1 MASNRSPVV
10 RLPPGA
16 RRLSFE
22 RRVRL
27 WLWAF
32 ALAAAVPVGVL
43 AYETSSALSVVLI
56 AYASV
61 AIVWVLAA
69 SIFFDQLVRPL
80 QTLANIIAS
89 LREDDFSFR
98 ARGSRRGDAMG
109 DLALEINLLAA
120 AMQKQRSEALDALTL
135 ADRVMLSMPS
145 PVLAFDKEGRLRL
158 LNAAAERVFAVER
171 ATAIGRAAAALN
183 LSALLESADEALYTG
198 PAEAAGRSEVRGESP
213 VRWSVRRTAFRLYG
227 VPHTLLMLTDVAAV
241 LREEERSAWQRLI
254 RVLGHEINNS
264 LTPIKSIAGSLQS
277 RLTGGAGDFQGGA
290 ATLEDFRRGLSVIED
305 RAASLNRFLQAYQR
319 LSRLPPPR
327 LEATPLRPILERVMQ
342 LETRVPI
349 RLDAGPEIFA
359 MADGDQIQQL
369 LINLI
374 QNAADAALSTGEAPE
389 LEIACFASGTQAI
402 VVVRDNGPGLT
413 NPANLFVPFY
423 TTKPNGTGVGLV
435 LAQQIAVAHKGSVHL
450 GNRSD
455 GSRAAGSGCEAELR
469 LPLIMARQ
477 RLG

>member
-1 MASNRSPVV
+1 MASKRRPVV
-10 RLPPGA
+10 RLPVGA
-16 RRLSFE
+16 SRARLGFE

-27 WLWAF
+27 WLWTF
-32 ALAAAVPVGVL
+32 ALAAAVPMGIL
-43 AYETSSALSVVLI
+43 AYQTSGGFAVALI
-56 AYASV
+56 ACAGL
-61 AIVWVLAA
+61 AMVWALAA
-69 SIFFDQLVRPL
+69 SVFFDQMVRPL

-98 ARGSRRGDAMG
+98 ARGSGRGDAMG
-109 DLALEINLLAA
+109 DLALEVNLLAA
-120 AMQKQRSEALDALTL
+120 TLQKQRSEALDALTL
-135 ADRVMLSMPS
+135 AERVMLSMPS

-158 LNAAAERVFAVER
+158 LNAAAERVFAVKRE
-171 ATAIGRAAAALN
+171 TAIGRAAEALN
-183 LSALLESADEALYTG
+183 LSALLESADEALYSGST
-198 PAEAAGRSEVRGESP
+198 EAGGRGEAP

-277 RLTGGAGDFQGGA
+277 RITGGTADFERDA
-290 ATLEDFRRGLSVIED
+290 SALEDFRRGLSVIED

-327 LEATPLRPILERVMQ
+327 MQATPLRPILERVMQ

-349 RLDAGPEIFA
+349 RLDAGPEILA
-359 MADGDQIQQL
+359 MADADQIQQL

-374 QNAADAALSTGEAPE
+374 QNAADASLSVVSPP
-389 LEIACFASGTQAI
+389 LVEIGAFVAGAQAI
-402 VVVRDNGPGLT
+402 VVIRDNGPGLT

-435 LAQQIAVAHKGSVHL
+435 LAQQIAVAHKGSVSL
-450 GNRSD
+450 TNRALD
-455 GSRAAGSGCEAELR
+455 SGCEAELR
-469 LPLIMARQ
+469 LPLV
-477 RLG
+477 RLA

>member
-1 MASNRSPVV
+1 MASKRPPVV
-10 RLPPGA
+10 RLPLGA
-16 RRLSFE
+16 SRGRLSFE

-32 ALAAAVPVGVL
+32 ALTAVASAGML
-43 AYETSSALSVVLI
+43 AYEASGSLSVALLAVAGL
-56 AYASV
+56 ALVWALVASV
-61 AIVWVLAA
+61 
-69 SIFFDQLVRPL
+69 FFEQLVRPL

-120 AMQKQRSEALDALTL
+120 AMQKQRSSALDALTL
-135 ADRVMLSMPS
+135 AERVMLSMPS
-145 PVLAFDKEGRLRL
+145 PVLAFDQQGRLRL
-158 LNAAAERVFAVER
+158 LNAAAERAFAINHKS
-171 ATAIGRAAAALN
+171 AIGHTAAALH
-183 LSALLESADEALYTG
+183 LSTLLESADEALYAG
-198 PAEAAGRSEVRGESP
+198 PAETAVRGDGP
-213 VRWSVRRTAFRLYG
+213 VRWSVRRSAFRLHG

-277 RLTGGAGDFQGGA
+277 RLTRGAGDFQDDA
-290 ATLEDFRRGLSVIED
+290 ATLEDFHRGLSVIED

-327 LEATPLRPILERVMQ
+327 LQATPLRPILERVMQ
-342 LETRVPI
+342 LEARVPI
-349 RLDAGPEIFA
+349 RLDDGPEVFA

-374 QNAADAALSTGEAPE
+374 QNAADAALSAGDAPMV
-389 LEIACFASGTQAI
+389 EIGCSDFANQAI
-402 VVVRDNGPGLT
+402 IVVRDNGPGLT

-435 LAQQIAVAHKGSVHL
+435 LAQQIAVAHKGSVSL
-450 GNRSD
+450 ANRMEGN
-455 GSRAAGSGCEAELR
+455 GCEAELR
-469 LPLIMARQ
+469 LPLARS
-477 RLG
+477 G